1 MSRRHI
7 FTERQRAALFD
18 LPTDELSLLKFY
30 TLGDDDL
37 ENIRQRRRPENRI
50 GFALQLCALRYPGRA
65 LAPGEMIPRE
75 VLSFVGAQLGVPADA
90 LLTYA
95 TRRQTRQQHM
105 DTLREIYGY
114 KTFTG
119 RGARDLRVD
128 FRPGRRCQ
136 IKRGSCSSFYC
147 AVSGNFH
154 HSARSID
161 NRALVRGC
169 SGRR

>member
-95 TRRQTRQQHM
+95 TRRGTVAKLAMRQPFV
-105 DTLREIYGY
+105 LFKGL
-114 KTFTG
+114 TFQKLCLP
-119 RGARDLRVD
+119 GA
-128 FRPGRRCQ
+128 FRPGD
-136 IKRGSCSSFYC
+136 
-147 AVSGNFH
+147 H
-154 HSARSID
+154 HNKMLRPGLCVVHASPQY
-161 NRALVRGC
+161 L
-169 SGRR
+169 